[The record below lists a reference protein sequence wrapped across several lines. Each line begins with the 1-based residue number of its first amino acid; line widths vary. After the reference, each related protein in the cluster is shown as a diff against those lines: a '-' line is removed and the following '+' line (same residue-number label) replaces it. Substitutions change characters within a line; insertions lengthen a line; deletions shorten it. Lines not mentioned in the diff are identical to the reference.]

1 MIRAARRWAV
11 RHRPRTKLNQTTGTR
26 RMNGE
31 PASRGK
37 MVRERIRVIVAHADP
52 ATRRAVRDVL
62 SDVSDFV
69 VVADAADGVTAV
81 ELALFYRPEIVLLD
95 VTMPRRD
102 GIAAAALIVAGA
114 PSVSVVMFSDRD
126 ESATAMAALR
136 AGACGFLSAVLD
148 LRTLAESLRS
158 VMAGGAAVS
167 ASLARHL
174 VDLVREAPE
183 TTGVGLRPVRSS
195 LTRREWEVLDMI
207 CAGMS
212 TREISSAL
220 FVAEDTVY
228 GHVKHMMRKL
238 GVKSRAEAVSV
249 AGTLRQIADGA

>member
-1 MIRAARRWAV
+1 
-11 RHRPRTKLNQTTGTR
+11 
-26 RMNGE
+26 MNGE
-31 PASRGK
+31 SVSRDR
-37 MVRERIRVIVAHADP
+37 MVPGRIRVIVAHADP

-62 SDVSDFV
+62 SDASDFV
-69 VVADAADGVTAV
+69 VVADADDGVAAV

-102 GIAAAALIVAGA
+102 GIAAAGLIAAGA

-126 ESATAMAALR
+126 DSATAMAALR

-148 LRTLAESLRS
+148 LRTLAESLRA

-174 VDLVREAPE
+174 VDLVRETPE
-183 TTGVGLRPVRSS
+183 TGVGLRPVRSS

-249 AGTLRQIADGA
+249 AGMLRQIVDGV

>member
-1 MIRAARRWAV
+1 
-11 RHRPRTKLNQTTGTR
+11 
-26 RMNGE
+26 MNGE

-102 GIAAAALIVAGA
+102 GIAAAALIVAAA

-212 TREISSAL
+212 TREISAAL